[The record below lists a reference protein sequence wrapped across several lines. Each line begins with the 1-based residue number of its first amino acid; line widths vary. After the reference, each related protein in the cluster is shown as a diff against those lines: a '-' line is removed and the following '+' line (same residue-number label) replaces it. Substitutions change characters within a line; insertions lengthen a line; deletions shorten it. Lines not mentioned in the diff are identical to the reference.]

1 MKYKLLIVSA
11 DPTILS
17 WKSLPA
23 KRQAILNA
31 LNKTPNGEWEL
42 EIRQQAVTPKVTKGR
57 VDHKWYDTF
66 SRPLFREGNHF
77 IYIHFSMKQ
86 WQDLGLDRSIRGA
99 NQIDTDFVGESYG
112 RGDEHTLRGRTRE
125 NQFIQNVL
133 HEMSHEL
140 ARTTKVTDRTHL
152 YHDRNP
158 DISGIFGSYDMNL
171 WHPVYKEKMGIIA
184 GLQAKLASLL
194 KKKFKEP
201 FPQWSKPTQAYGVAN
216 SVWYPRTGIHIGT
229 DFGTPVGTEIKAP
242 MDGEITRVGNWP
254 TSLGIW
260 VEFKC
265 GGKYILFCHLDLAMK
280 KGIYKQEQVIAISGD
295 TGFIRGIHTHVEG
308 WHNPMDRNIL
318 NKENAR
324 QLTFD
329 VTKHKW

>member
-1 MKYKLLIVSA
+1 MNYKLLIVSA

-17 WKSLPA
+17 WRTLNA
-23 KRQAILNA
+23 KKKAIVDA
-31 LNKTPNGEWEL
+31 LNKTKNGAWDVEVRHTL
-42 EIRQQAVTPKVTKGR
+42 LAPKVVNNR
-57 VDHKWYDTF
+57 IDQKWYDSF
-66 SRPLFREGNHF
+66 SYPLFREGYEF
-77 IYIHFSMKQ
+77 IYLHFSMKQ
-86 WQDLGLDRSIRGA
+86 WIDLGLDRRIRGA
-99 NQIDTDFVGESYG
+99 NQRDTDFVGESYG

-140 ARTTKVTDRTHL
+140 ARTTGVTDRTHL
-152 YHDRNP
+152 YHDRTP

-171 WHPVYKEKMGIIA
+171 WQPVYREKQGIIA
-184 GLQAKLASLL
+184 GLKETLAGLL
-194 KKKFKEP
+194 KKKFTEP
-201 FPQWSKPTQAYGVAN
+201 FPQWSRPTQAYGVAN
-216 SVWYPRTGIHIGT
+216 AVWYPRTGIHIGT

-242 MDGEITRVGNWP
+242 MDGEITRVGDWP

-265 GGKYILFCHLDLAMK
+265 GGKYILFCHLDKAMQ
-280 KGIYKQEQVIAISGD
+280 KGTYKQGQVIAIAGD

-308 WHNPMDRNIL
+308 WHAPMDRNAL
-318 NKENAR
+318 TKENAR